1 MNTAHD
7 TAEHL
12 LSILPLINRAMIVE
26 LRAEE
31 GDDTTMPQF
40 RVLSYLYDHPLT
52 MSDVA
57 RHRRV
62 SFQAAGEL
70 VQAMVRRGW
79 IEREQNPDDRRQALL
94 VLTDT
99 GRRHYEGAQ
108 ERILHRMAGLFESLS
123 EDDQA
128 LIRRALDLMHSVLV
142 FETEDEDA

>member
-1 MNTAHD
+1 MSTAHD
-7 TAEHL
+7 TPEHM

-40 RVLSYLYDHPLT
+40 RVLSYLYEQPLT
-52 MSDVA
+52 MSDIA
-57 RHRRV
+57 RRRRV

-70 VQAMVRRGW
+70 AQAMVKRGW
-79 IEREQNPDDRRQALL
+79 IKREQNPDDRRQALL
-94 VLTDT
+94 VLTDR

-108 ERILHRMAGLFESLS
+108 RRILERMAGLLDSLS

-128 LIRRALDLMHSVLV
+128 VIRRALDLLRGVLA
-142 FETEDEDA
+142 FETEEENG